1 MHFFIKLIL
10 TNIEL
15 CVRIHLWELIM
26 SKMSIDV
33 DKIDEEYSSKLDFE
47 NDYRMRRSQ
56 QIIVAKLKANKQK
69 RIKQKHEKRANEK
82 EQKTKDAISVALIQE
97 YVKNDIE
104 MQM

>member
-1 MHFFIKLIL
+1 
-10 TNIEL
+10 
-15 CVRIHLWELIM
+15 M

-47 NDYRMRRSQ
+47 NDYKIRRSQ

-69 RIKQKHEKRANEK
+69 RTKQKHEKRANEK
-82 EQKTKDAISVALIQE
+82 EQKAKDAISVALIQE